1 VKRIQLG
8 KAQSIWIWVSTAL
21 LAVFAVMSQSS
32 AQSPKATRTAP
43 PTSQKTTAVP
53 TPPQPAAAAR
63 EVQPPAP
70 SYRFPTG
77 QTLTFLAQWR
87 LFDAG
92 TGSLRMETAGRE
104 QRVIAVADAI
114 GAIGLLYHVQ
124 DRIETSLDPA
134 TFCAL
139 TLHKHTEEGL
149 RRLETNVTFDQT
161 RNKSVLAEKNLRN
174 NESKQVENDTPG
186 CVEDVLS
193 AVYYVGSLPLTAGSA
208 YHFPMNDGGK
218 TTEVKVTVEA
228 REDVKVPAGAFKAIR
243 VQPTAESGLIKNRG
257 QIWVWYSDDASHIPV
272 QVKARLFWG
281 TLLFQLQK
289 VEYAGGTQPQR

>member
-1 VKRIQLG
+1 M
-8 KAQSIWIWVSTAL
+8 
-21 LAVFAVMSQSS
+21 LA
-32 AQSPKATRTAP
+32 SPAT
-43 PTSQKTTAVP
+43 PT
-53 TPPQPAAAAR
+53 R
-63 EVQPPAP
+63 EVAPPAP
-70 SYRFPTG
+70 RYRFPNG
-77 QTLTFLAQWR
+77 QTLTFQAQWR

-92 TGSLRMETAGRE
+92 LGSLRMEAAGRE
-104 QRVIAVADAI
+104 QRIVADADAI
-114 GAIGLLYHVQ
+114 GAIGLLYHVH
-124 DRIETSLDPA
+124 DRMETFLDPT

-149 RRLETNVTFDQT
+149 RRLETNVTYDDA
-161 RNKSVLAEKNLRN
+161 RKKSVLAEKNLRN
-174 NESKQVENDTPG
+174 NENKQAENDTPG
-186 CVEDVLS
+186 CVENVLS

-208 YHFPMNDGGK
+208 YRFPMNDGGK

-228 REDVKVPAGAFKAIR
+228 REEVRVPAGTFKAIR